1 VTSDDRSWGE
11 LRWYEKALSV
21 FTAAIGIPLTLV
33 VLGFSLVFPYEL
45 GKTAL
50 AETRWALVS
59 VQPSRVCTGA
69 QHSDCLVRTRGR
81 VQAIDGVDVDVRVE
95 RAPYVRRVRS
105 LHGVPPAVGSAIVLE
120 DWNGRLVS
128 ISDERGRLRTSQW
141 PNPVRDVLEAT
152 AALTPFLIVLL
163 LCLLGWRRYRRF
175 NPRPPAA
182 ARQAEA
188 P

>member
-1 VTSDDRSWGE
+1 VAFEDKSWGE

-21 FTAAIGIPLTLV
+21 FTAVIGIPLTLV

-50 AETRWALVS
+50 DETRWALVS
-59 VQPSRVCTGA
+59 VDPSRVCSGA
-69 QHSDCLVRTRGR
+69 RHSDCLVRTRGR
-81 VQAIDGVDVDVRVE
+81 VQALDGAGFVVSVD
-95 RAPYVRRVRS
+95 RAPFVRRVGS

-128 ISDERGRLRTSQW
+128 VSDERRSRLRTSQW
-141 PNPVRDVLEAT
+141 PSPVKDILEAT

-175 NPRPPAA
+175 NPRSSCRRPI
-182 ARQAEA
+182 
-188 P
+188 

>member
-1 VTSDDRSWGE
+1 
-11 LRWYEKALSV
+11 
-21 FTAAIGIPLTLV
+21 
-33 VLGFSLVFPYEL
+33 
-45 GKTAL
+45 
-50 AETRWALVS
+50 
-59 VQPSRVCTGA
+59 
-69 QHSDCLVRTRGR
+69 
-81 VQAIDGVDVDVRVE
+81 
-95 RAPYVRRVRS
+95 
-105 LHGVPPAVGSAIVLE
+105 VPPAVGSAIVLE

-141 PNPVRDVLEAT
+141 PNPVRDVLEAI

-163 LCLLGWRRYRRF
+163 LCLLGRRRYRRF